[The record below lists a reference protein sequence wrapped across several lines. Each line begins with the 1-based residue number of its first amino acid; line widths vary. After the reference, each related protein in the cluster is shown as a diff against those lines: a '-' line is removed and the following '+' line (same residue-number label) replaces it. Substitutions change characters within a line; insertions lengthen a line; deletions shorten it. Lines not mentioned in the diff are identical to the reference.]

1 MNSDLGFTLLVLIGL
16 AFIGGSFLLRA
27 GRVRRRGLI
36 GYRAPAALRSDR
48 AWYAGQRAAWIP
60 SLLTGV
66 SLVGGGIGA
75 LIAPG
80 MDAERPWI
88 FSAAGAALVCTILG
102 MVAAERGACRAGSR
116 PSDEKDSSRLR
127 T

>member
-80 MDAERPWI
+80 MAAEHPWI
-88 FSAAGAALVCTILG
+88 FSTAAGFVVFTILG
-102 MVAAERGACRAGSR
+102 MVTAERGARREGVR
-116 PSDEKDSSRLR
+116 PSHEGDGSPSVV
-127 T
+127 